1 MATADVDQAR
11 VTGYEAVRAG
21 LVDPR
26 LSADRMLTFADDAPA
41 EAVAEL
47 RRRVPWLVTE
57 SDSDFDWI
65 RPVFHA
71 GIADA
76 VGEPAQ
82 AAMRVIADDLLD
94 AALARPAF
102 DAAADYAFPFAGQVL
117 AHLLG
122 MPRRDAAP
130 LMRWSMDLVEFFNSP
145 VIARAPVGR
154 LVRSAAEM
162 VDHVRALLD
171 AGDVAPGEGFLGR
184 TVDAASGHGHAV
196 DDFAVGNVVL
206 PFLTGQAAVAHL
218 IGSAILLVLRHPD
231 ARERLRAD
239 PELVA
244 ALVEETLRLDAP
256 VVLVPRIAVQPLE
269 LDGRTIARGQT
280 LHLDVAAANRDP
292 RRFPDPDRCDLGRPP
307 QAALAFGHGPHSCLG
322 ARLSRLQARIALAAL
337 LRRAPGLELDA
348 AGDVVWCPFH
358 AVHGPD
364 AIAVRHGA
372 AAV

>member
-1 MATADVDQAR
+1 VCR
-11 VTGYEAVRAG
+11 F
-21 LVDPR
+21 DPR
-26 LSADRMLTFADDAPA
+26 LSADRMLTFAEDAPP

-57 SDSDFDWI
+57 SDSDFDWV

-82 AAMRVIADDLLD
+82 AAMRAIADDLLD
-94 AALARPAF
+94 VALARPAF

-171 AGDVAPGEGFLGR
+171 AGDVAPGQGFLGR
-184 TVDAASGHGHAV
+184 TVDAASDHGQAV
-196 DDFAVGNVVL
+196 DDFVVGTVVL

-256 VVLVPRIAVQPLE
+256 VVFVPRIAVQPLE
-269 LDGRTIARGQT
+269 LDGRSIERGQT
-280 LHLDVAAANRDP
+280 LRLDVAAANRDP
-292 RRFPDPDRCDLGRPP
+292 RQFPDPDRCDLGRPP
-307 QAALAFGHGPHSCLG
+307 QAALAFGHGAHSCLG
-322 ARLSRLQARIALAAL
+322 ARLSRLQARIALGAL

-348 AGDVVWCPFH
+348 AGGVVWCPFH

-372 AAV
+372 GGV